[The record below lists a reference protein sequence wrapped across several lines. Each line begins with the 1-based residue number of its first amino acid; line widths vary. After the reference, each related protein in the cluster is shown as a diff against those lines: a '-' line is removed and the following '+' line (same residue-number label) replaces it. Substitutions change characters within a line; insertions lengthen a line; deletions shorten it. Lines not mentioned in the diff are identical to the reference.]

1 MNNDYVF
8 VVDYLDNK
16 GFKRTMAI
24 YDADSVEECK
34 KTFYKYESN
43 KSIIKRI
50 KSVSEYEYKHMI

>member
-1 MNNDYVF
+1 MDEVNLYIVEFIGEDH
-8 VVDYLDNK
+8 K
-16 GFKRTMAI
+16 KRTMAI

-50 KSVSEYEYKHMI
+50 KSVSEYEYKHMV